1 MFDFIVQNI
10 DYNFRRSSSIHLS
23 VYLLKRYFYTI
34 FLVFHN
40 MIVIHKSSWNPS
52 EYSVRFCFHYFCLVW
67 LLYYCS
73 NLFDVLHVCVPC
85 IFFFSFFLTSG
96 FSSSKCRGEV
106 PREESSNF
114 MRARRFSRFQRAS
127 LIQGENISP
136 SILDFQKLPL
146 KQENCL

>member
-1 MFDFIVQNI
+1 MFDFIMQII

-40 MIVIHKSSWNPS
+40 VIVIHKPSWNPS
-52 EYSVRFCFHYFCLVW
+52 EYSVHLFSLLLSGLITVLLFKFVWCFTCLCAV
-67 LLYYCS
+67 Y
-73 NLFDVLHVCVPC
+73 
-85 IFFFSFFLTSG
+85 IFFSLFLTSG

-127 LIQGENISP
+127 LIQGENVSP

>member
-1 MFDFIVQNI
+1 MFDFIMQII

-52 EYSVRFCFHYFCLVW
+52 ECSVHLFS
-67 LLYYCS
+67 LLLSGLKSVFFSIFFY
-73 NLFDVLHVCVPC
+73 VLHVCVPC
-85 IFFFSFFLTSG
+85 IFFFSLFLTSG

-127 LIQGENISP
+127 LIQGENISL

>member
-10 DYNFRRSSSIHLS
+10 DCNFRRSSSIHLS

-40 MIVIHKSSWNPS
+40 MIVIHKSNWNPS
-52 EYSVRFCFHYFCLVW
+52 EYSVHLFS
-67 LLYYCS
+67 LLLSGLKSVFFS
-73 NLFDVLHVCVPC
+73 NFFDVLHVCVPC
-85 IFFFSFFLTSG
+85 IFFFSLFLTSG

>member
-1 MFDFIVQNI
+1 MFDLIVQNI
-10 DYNFRRSSSIHLS
+10 DCNFRRSSSIHLS
-23 VYLLKRYFYTI
+23 VYLLNRYFYTI

-40 MIVIHKSSWNPS
+40 MIVIHKPSWNPS
-52 EYSVRFCFHYFCLVW
+52 EYSVHLFSLLLSGLITVLLFKFVWCFTCLCAV
-67 LLYYCS
+67 Y
-73 NLFDVLHVCVPC
+73 
-85 IFFFSFFLTSG
+85 IFFSRFLTSG